1 MTQRER
7 ANSFLLRRI
16 ISMYGTRFVRGRRSC
31 TITMFV
37 SRDRGTLGSTLRK
50 NRKFRVLPGVT
61 DCSHIVTSLTPLHG
75 KTVQF
80 RCKSTMRGKKRVATK
95 WQSSKRS
102 LKNDSVKFIFCRI
115 RTVTYT
121 WIAVVY
127 FSDRFDGS
135 TLALF
140 LFGYKTYTISV
151 FFHFSVLPF
160 HFELQVQFV
169 RFVSCQCLPK
179 FAEENSYVSLL
190 PFTDDSVYHLSF
202 LIYAREESHRA
213 EWAPLIMENLITIER
228 QWNINRIRN
237 HARQQNYFSFNLRS
251 LMELYIG
258 RSCHIM
264 LIHCKWVVIKLI
276 RQR

>member
-1 MTQRER
+1 M
-7 ANSFLLRRI
+7 
-16 ISMYGTRFVRGRRSC
+16 
-31 TITMFV
+31 
-37 SRDRGTLGSTLRK
+37 
-50 NRKFRVLPGVT
+50 
-61 DCSHIVTSLTPLHG
+61 
-75 KTVQF
+75 
-80 RCKSTMRGKKRVATK
+80 
-95 WQSSKRS
+95 
-102 LKNDSVKFIFCRI
+102 
-115 RTVTYT
+115 
-121 WIAVVY
+121 Y

-213 EWAPLIMENLITIER
+213 IDHGKL
-228 QWNINRIRN
+228 
-237 HARQQNYFSFNLRS
+237 NYDRASVKYKSNQESRS
-251 LMELYIG
+251 TT
-258 RSCHIM
+258 
-264 LIHCKWVVIKLI
+264 KLF
-276 RQR
+276 QL